1 MNQAVLLFLDL
12 QFQSFKLRLGSR
24 SISGHSDGWE
34 KRLRDGLLHCS
45 DDDLQRALL
54 FFRRRILHFNVT
66 KHPTS

>member
-1 MNQAVLLFLDL
+1 MNQAVLLFSIRNFRASSSGLVPAL
-12 QFQSFKLRLGSR
+12 YLATAMAGGS
-24 SISGHSDGWE
+24 DC
-34 KRLRDGLLHCS
+34 RDGLLHCS